1 MKKAFAL
8 SVIIT
13 LTFQLSAVGVL
24 AAPMS
29 DIADNKFK
37 TAIEYLQGKN
47 IINGYDDGTFR
58 PDNTINRAELLKILV
73 GGAGYA
79 KPDEA
84 TYRNCFPDVK
94 TEWYAS
100 YVCFAKEKG
109 WINGYSDGSFRP
121 EQMINKVE
129 AIKMLVNS
137 QGYPATK
144 DTSTDISTYSDVDL
158 KQWYGPYMYVAEA
171 MEIIENSENNFYP
184 DVFITR
190 GEVSNNIYRSM
201 LIIENK
207 VGSFSQV
214 PNVKAPS
221 TDVIVNPPA
230 PINPPVVNPTTPVN
244 PPVVNPPA
252 TKIPFDAPGLTVKST
267 NPKAILL
274 TFSAPVQ
281 SGDSS
286 INTYTLKKKK
296 ENDLN
301 YTSSDYT
308 VEYYNAKEKSDGGIT
323 FVSSPST
330 MYHFRVKASNSS
342 GQTSG
347 YSTVKTMTTAAPLE
361 PAAPTVTIVSQT
373 YKNIELAVKL
383 PTYTGDSALDMVS
396 SSFTDPNDGSGQ
408 GGSVSIEGNN
418 IGATWNAKF
427 LLSPKIT
434 DTTPPTYTF
443 EFWVNNK
450 NGKLSE
456 KTIFSTPGLS
466 ANPGRPTVTVKSIAK
481 NEIDFDMKPPS
492 YSGSSPI
499 KAYGYLIESSSSP
512 NDSLTGG
519 EFSKNYFETE
529 MKNVMSVGAM
539 LVPNTTYVIS
549 FWVVNFDGKKSGKVT
564 MTVKTSAN

>member
-1 MKKAFAL
+1 MKRVSTL
-8 SVIIT
+8 SLIVTII
-13 LTFQLSAVGVL
+13 FQLSAVGAY

-29 DIADNKFK
+29 DIANNKFK
-37 TAIEYLQGKN
+37 TAIEYLQEKN
-47 IINGYDDGTFR
+47 IINGYDDGTFK

-79 KPDEA
+79 KPDEM

-94 TEWYAS
+94 TEWYAA

-109 WINGYSDGSFRP
+109 WISGYNDGSFRP

-129 AIKMLVNS
+129 AIKMLINS
-137 QGYPATK
+137 QGFPATK
-144 DTSTDISTYSDVDL
+144 DTSKDTSTFDDVDL

-171 MEIIENSENNFYP
+171 MEIIDNAEKNFYP
-184 DVFITR
+184 DVFTTR

-214 PNVKAPS
+214 PDVKAPS
-221 TDVIVNPPA
+221 AGVVVNPPT
-230 PINPPVVNPTTPVN
+230 PVIPPVVVV

-252 TKIPFDAPGLTVKST
+252 PTKIPFDAPGLTASSP
-267 NPKAILL
+267 NPKSIVL
-274 TFSAPVQ
+274 TFSAPTQ
-281 SGDSS
+281 TGGSDLK
-286 INTYTLKKKK
+286 TYTLEHKKGN
-296 ENDLN
+296 ELN

-308 VEYYNAKEKSDGGIT
+308 IEYYNAKEKSDGGIIFT
-323 FVSSPST
+323 SNPST
-330 MYHFRVKASNSS
+330 MYHFRVKATTID
-342 GQTSG
+342 GQISG
-347 YSTVKTMTTAAPLE
+347 YSTVKTVTTAAPLE
-361 PAAPTVTIVSQT
+361 PAAPTVTILTQT
-373 YKNIELAVKL
+373 YKNIELSVKL

-408 GGSVSIEGNN
+408 GGSTSIEGGN
-418 IGATWNAKF
+418 IGTTWTAKF
-427 LLSPKIT
+427 LLNPKIT
-434 DTTPPTYTF
+434 DVMPPTYTF

-481 NEIDFDMKPPS
+481 NEIDFDVKPPS
-492 YSGSSPI
+492 YTGSTPV
-499 KAYGYLIESSSSP
+499 KTYGYLVESSSSP
-512 NDSLTGG
+512 NDSLGGG
-519 EFSKNYFETE
+519 EFSKSYFETE
-529 MKNVMSVGAM
+529 MKNVLSVGSL

-549 FWVVNFDGKKSGKVT
+549 FWVVNLDGKKSGKVT

>member
-1 MKKAFAL
+1 MKRTSTFFL
-8 SVIIT
+8 VITII
-13 LTFQLSAVGVL
+13 FQLSAVGVL

-29 DIADNKFK
+29 DIANNKFK
-37 TAIEYLQGKN
+37 TAIEYLQGEN
-47 IINGYDDGTFR
+47 IINGYDDGTFK

-79 KPDEA
+79 KPDGA

-94 TEWYAS
+94 TEWYAT

-109 WINGYSDGSFRP
+109 WISGYNDGLFRP

-129 AIKMLVNS
+129 AIKMLISS
-137 QGYPATK
+137 QGFPATK
-144 DTSTDISTYSDVDL
+144 DTSKDTSTYSDVDL
-158 KQWYGPYMYVAEA
+158 QQWYGPYMYVAEA
-171 MEIIENSENNFYP
+171 MEIIDNAEKNFYP

-190 GEVSNNIYRSM
+190 GEISNNIYRSM

-214 PNVKAPS
+214 PNVKAPL
-221 TDVIVNPPA
+221 TDVVVNPPIA
-230 PINPPVVNPTTPVN
+230 NPPTPVI

-252 TKIPFDAPGLTVKST
+252 PTKTPFNVPGLTASSP
-267 NPKAILL
+267 NPKSIVL
-274 TFSAPVQ
+274 TFSTPTQ
-281 SGDSS
+281 TGDSNLK
-286 INTYTLKKKK
+286 IYTLEHKKDN
-296 ENDLN
+296 ELN

-308 VEYYNAKEKSDGGIT
+308 IEYYNAKEKSDGGIK
-323 FVSSPST
+323 FVSNPST
-330 MYHFRVKASNSS
+330 MYHFRVKATNID
-342 GQTSG
+342 GQISG
-347 YSTVKTMTTAAPLE
+347 YSTVKTITTAAPLE
-361 PAAPTVTIVSQT
+361 PAAPTVTILSQT
-373 YKNIELAVKL
+373 YKNIELSVKL

-408 GGSVSIEGNN
+408 GGSTSIAGSN
-418 IGATWNAKF
+418 IGTTWTEKY
-427 LLSPKIT
+427 LLNPKIT
-434 DTTPPTYTF
+434 DTVPPTYTF

-481 NEIDFDMKPPS
+481 NEIDFDVKPPS
-492 YSGSSPI
+492 YTGSTPI
-499 KAYGYLIESSSSP
+499 KTYGYLVESSSSP
-512 NDSLTGG
+512 NDSLAGG
-519 EFSKNYFETE
+519 EFGKSYFETE
-529 MKNVMSVGAM
+529 MKNIISVGAM

-549 FWVVNFDGKKSGKVT
+549 FYVINLDGKKSDKVT